1 MSDKKTTEKTNTRRQ
16 QQRSIDTRNKILA
29 VGMDLLLKKGFH
41 KITTD
46 DIAKEAG
53 LSTGIIYHYFK
64 DKKDILI
71 CALEAH
77 ADNIFSDVLNVYQKN
92 SLEVGGSFEDFLRQV
107 FNYFLEYHKR
117 NWEVHEEM
125 ESLYHSDPDIA
136 LCLDN
141 FWIKAF
147 DMLTELLISKGF
159 SEVHLRDN
167 IRMILNYIE
176 CYCHTYMRPVNENLD
191 QDYMLDKTIKIIM
204 ELLYQAPN
212 A

>member
-1 MSDKKTTEKTNTRRQ
+1 MPDKNTTEKTNTRRQ
-16 QQRSIDTRNKILA
+16 QQRSIETRNKILA

-41 KITTD
+41 RITTD
-46 DIAKEAG
+46 DIAKAAG

-71 CALEAH
+71 SALEIH
-77 ADNIFSDVLNVYQKN
+77 ADNIFSDVLNVYQTN
-92 SLEVGGSFEDFLRQV
+92 ILELGGNFEDFLRLV
-107 FNYFLEYHKR
+107 FNYFLEYHKK

-136 LCLDN
+136 YCMDK

-147 DMLTELLISKGF
+147 DMLAEILISKGF
-159 SEVHLRDN
+159 SEIHIRDN
-167 IRMILNYIE
+167 IRMILNFIE

>member
-1 MSDKKTTEKTNTRRQ
+1 MSNKKTTEKTNTRRQ

-77 ADNIFSDVLNVYQKN
+77 ADNIFSDVLNVYRKS

>member
-1 MSDKKTTEKTNTRRQ
+1 MPDKKTTEKTNTRRQ

-29 VGMDLLLKKGFH
+29 VGMDLLLKEGFH

-46 DIAKEAG
+46 DIAKAAG

-71 CALEAH
+71 CALEIH
-77 ADNIFSDVLNVYQKN
+77 ADNIFNDVLNVYQTN
-92 SLEVGGSFEDFLRQV
+92 MLELGGNFEDFLRLI
-107 FNYFLEYHKR
+107 FNYFLGYHER

-136 LCLDN
+136 LCMDK

-147 DMLTELLISKGF
+147 DMLTEILISKGF
-159 SEVHLRDN
+159 LEVNLREK
-167 IRMILNYIE
+167 IRMILNFIE

-191 QDYMLDKTIKIIM
+191 QDYMLDNTIKIIM
-204 ELLYQAPN
+204 ELLYQDSN
-212 A
+212 V

>member
-1 MSDKKTTEKTNTRRQ
+1 MPDKKTTEKTNTRRQ

-46 DIAKEAG
+46 DIAKAAG

-71 CALEAH
+71 SALEIH
-77 ADNIFSDVLNVYQKN
+77 ADNIFSDVLNVYQTN
-92 SLEVGGSFEDFLRQV
+92 ILELGRNFEDFLRLV
-107 FNYFLEYHKR
+107 FNYFLEYHKK

-136 LCLDN
+136 LCMDQ

-147 DMLTELLISKGF
+147 DMLAEILISKGF
-159 SEVHLRDN
+159 SEIHIRDN
-167 IRMILNYIE
+167 IRMILNFIE

-191 QDYMLDKTIKIIM
+191 QDYMLDKTIGIIM
-204 ELLYQAPN
+204 ELLYTT
-212 A
+212 

>member
-191 QDYMLDKTIKIIM
+191 QDYMLDNTIKIIM
-204 ELLYQAPN
+204 DLLYQAPN

>member
-1 MSDKKTTEKTNTRRQ
+1 MPDKNTTKKTNTRRQ

-41 KITTD
+41 RITTD
-46 DIAKEAG
+46 DIAKAAG

-71 CALEAH
+71 CALESH
-77 ADNIFSDVLNVYQKN
+77 ADNIFNDVLQVYKTN
-92 SLEVGGSFEDFLRQV
+92 ILRHGGNFEEFLRQV
-107 FNYFLEYHKR
+107 IYYFLDYHKK

-125 ESLYHSDPDIA
+125 ESLYHSDSDIA
-136 LCLDN
+136 LCMDKL
-141 FWIKAF
+141 WIKAF
-147 DMLTELLISKGF
+147 DMLTEMLIEKGLPQ
-159 SEVHLRDN
+159 ENLREK
-167 IRMILNYIE
+167 IRMILNYLE
-176 CYCHTYMRPVNENLD
+176 CFCHTYMRPVNDNLD

>member
-1 MSDKKTTEKTNTRRQ
+1 MPNKKTTEKTNTRRQ

-77 ADNIFSDVLNVYQKN
+77 ADNIFSDVLNVYRKS
-92 SLEVGGSFEDFLRQV
+92 SLEVGGSFEDFLRQI

-204 ELLYQAPN
+204 ELLYQVPN